1 MECCSKNICSLQGA
15 LRRAFFCS
23 GWRTLL
29 VSMLVSVLLH
39 VALMLIP
46 LPSHRP
52 LQIHHW
58 QELAVRL
65 EHHRAETVAS
75 VPTSSASHALR
86 EFAPAK
92 VRQIE
97 PLAVMPPHQAVAE
110 TPPESPAKAV
120 AKYPPST
127 ASDSP
132 APVAGIAFPQPSAM
146 RGRRPLWSF
155 QQGPAV
161 QDGQVLYQAQ
171 MQRQAQLAMQ
181 TASQAARGK
190 FEAQLMIALRELQ
203 LSAACQLVIPATG
216 AVRLHCDEEQDANNL
231 RAVLKQY
238 ANPPI
243 VLGDATWFVINM
255 TPLPTGGTEVNS
267 RRVAQEP

>member
-1 MECCSKNICSLQGA
+1 MECCSKNICSHQGA

-29 VSMLVSVLLH
+29 VAMLASVLLH
-39 VALMLIP
+39 AVLMLIP
-46 LPSHRP
+46 LPARLP

-65 EHHRAETVAS
+65 EHHEAETVAS
-75 VPTSSASHALR
+75 VSTSSAPQTLR

-92 VRQIE
+92 IRQTE
-97 PLAVMPPHQAVAE
+97 PLAEMAPPQAAAE

-120 AKYPPST
+120 AKSPPST

-161 QDGQVLYQAQ
+161 QDEQALYQAQ

-181 TASQAARGK
+181 TASQAAREK
-190 FEAQLMIALRELQ
+190 FEAQLMITLREMQ
-203 LSAACQLVIPATG
+203 LSAACQLVLPASD

-238 ANPPI
+238 TNPPV
-243 VLGDATWFVINM
+243 VLGDATWFVIDL
-255 TPLPTGGTEVNS
+255 TPLPTGGAEVNS